1 MVFGIGEIHA
11 HVRAQIDAKV
21 PGYAQGEL
29 DGLRISWHPG
39 IFGGMTFT
47 GTSSVKDAAEMEGLL
62 IDGTVRGNVV
72 ASPGTFLLVQY
83 KRRAEYYRERSANPT
98 QADKDFAVEL
108 DAYIPP

>member
-1 MVFGIGEIHA
+1 MVLDIGEIHA
-11 HVRAQIDAKV
+11 RVRERIDAGE
-21 PGYAQGEL
+21 PGYAQGEI
-29 DGLRISWHPG
+29 DGMRISWHPG

-62 IDGTVRGNVV
+62 IDGTVRGKVD

-83 KRRAEYYRERSANPT
+83 KRRAAYYRERSANPS
-98 QADKDFAVEL
+98 QADMNFAVEL